1 MKTSTNINF
10 TTITDDV
17 DHIKLTETELKTT
30 NFTILDVR
38 IYYSDTKEIVQLSA
52 TPTELCGYV
61 EFVTD
66 SSPALSVSWDW
77 NVQHGTIQYVDDPFT
92 NFEICGS
99 DNDISDL
106 LRSLLQHQKSDIL
119 LKVASNYH

>member
-1 MKTSTNINF
+1 MKTLSNINF
-10 TTITDDV
+10 TTMTDEV
-17 DHIKLTETELKTT
+17 DHIKLTETELKGSH
-30 NFTILDVR
+30 FTILDVQL
-38 IYYSDTKEIVQLSA
+38 YCTNTKEAVQLSA

-66 SSPALSVSWDW
+66 GSPALSVSWDW

-92 NFEICGS
+92 NFEIYGS